1 MKKTYRKILI
11 LMISVV
17 FVLGITFLPGCGG
30 SKSSG
35 GRNRIAVYQTSGT
48 GGVVG
53 VMPKL
58 IINSNIAYA
67 EGLEIGAN
75 QTYILYTPNITH
87 GIEAYVEDDEKRRLP
102 DAVAVAPDFAS
113 AGFSE
118 CISIQNLIEQ
128 PTGGVSFEIK
138 WARPGKCKIV
148 LTGGGLTRVVD
159 VLVWDTEQNFNLDTG
174 VIISETGHLKGQ
186 LPANSDIYRDPS
198 GDYYVNGDWRLVET
212 GCTISTW
219 MVKFKAVQ
227 EAGTLTGTGPQKIN
241 IGDII
246 VTQCKNGGYAKIVR
260 PPGMA
265 PVFEWCASGQFR
277 DI

>member
-1 MKKTYRKILI
+1 
-11 LMISVV
+11 MISVV

-30 SKSSG
+30 KSG
-35 GRNRIAVYQTSGT
+35 GGNIKRIAVYQTSGN

-53 VMPKL
+53 IMPKL

-75 QTYILYTPNITH
+75 QTYIVYTPNITY
-87 GIEAYVEDDEKRRLP
+87 GINAYVEDDEKRRLP

-118 CISIQNLIEQ
+118 CISIQNLVEQ

-148 LTGGGLTRVVD
+148 LTGGGMTREVD
-159 VLVWDTEQNFNLDTG
+159 VLVWDTELNINPG
-174 VIISETGHLKGQ
+174 VGIIINETGHDKGQ
-186 LPANSDIYRDPS
+186 EPDNSDLYMS
-198 GDYYVNGDWRLVET
+198 AVGEDYYINGDSRLADT
-212 GCTISTW
+212 NCSLSTW
-219 MVKFKAVQ
+219 MVKFKAIREV
-227 EAGTLTGTGPQKIN
+227 GTLTADGPRKIN
-241 IGDII
+241 VGDIVI
-246 VTQCKNGGYAKIVR
+246 TRCKNGGYAKIVR
-260 PPGMA
+260 PLGMA
-265 PVFEWCASGQFR
+265 PVFEWCDTGGQFR